1 MLGFIILFILLRGS
15 TQKSTPLGVVHI
27 MAVNGPFVQNDQVVQ
42 KTLLLV
48 DLYAPLTSVHFY
60 QGH

>member
-15 TQKSTPLGVVHI
+15 TQKSTPSGVVHI

-42 KTLLLV
+42 KTL
-48 DLYAPLTSVHFY
+48 
-60 QGH
+60 